1 MAQHV
6 CPVWVG
12 YLLLNP
18 LRRILENPE
27 RLLAP
32 FITPGMTVLE
42 PGCGM
47 GFFTMPMARMV
58 GESGKVVA
66 VDLQEAML
74 AKLRRRARKAG
85 LERLIE
91 TRLAQGDS
99 LGVSDLNGQV
109 DFTAAIHV
117 IHEMPDQELFF
128 AEVYQ
133 ALKPGGR
140 LLAVEPKGHVT
151 DQDFD
156 RSLALAR
163 RAGFALDP
171 QTQRGGGRQA
181 VLLKQADDRFS

>member
-18 LRRILENPE
+18 LRKLLENPE

-47 GFFTMPMARMV
+47 GFFTLPMARLV
-58 GESGKVVA
+58 GASGKVVV
-66 VDLQEAML
+66 VDLQETML
-74 AKLRRRARKAG
+74 AKLRRRARRAG
-85 LERLIE
+85 VDEVIE

-99 LGVSDLNGQV
+99 LGVSDLGGQV
-109 DFTAAIHV
+109 DFAAAIHV
-117 IHEMPDQELFF
+117 IHELPNQELFF
-128 AEVYQ
+128 AEAYQ

-140 LLAVEPKGHVT
+140 LLAMEPKGHVT
-151 DQDFD
+151 NEDFE

-163 RAGFALDP
+163 RAGFVPDP
-171 QTQRGGGRQA
+171 QAQAGGGRQA
-181 VLLKQADDRFS
+181 VLQKQADGRF